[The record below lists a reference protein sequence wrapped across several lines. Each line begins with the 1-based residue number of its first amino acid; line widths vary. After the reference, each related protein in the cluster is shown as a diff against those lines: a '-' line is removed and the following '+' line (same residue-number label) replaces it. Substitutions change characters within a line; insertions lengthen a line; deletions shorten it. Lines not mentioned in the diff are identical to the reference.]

1 MRHYN
6 YVCMYVMYVCMY
18 ESTHNCVCVC
28 LFLYVCSTYIRT
40 LGISLN
46 HSAMYIGMYVCMYV
60 CSTAPTCVM
69 RVWDDSEDHECFHG
83 LVQVSL
89 ADQKHHRI
97 ADHVDLSSIRRRESR
112 QHTAISFTHTY
123 IHTYIKVKQYFY
135 YDIYTVRISNQY
147 IHTCWYYASG
157 QIQVHVCMYVFI
169 YEDCIHTYIQYMNK
183 ISLSY
188 RSLISA
194 SMPSFSEWLLLKRER
209 KIFLYLSSKVHFI
222 PEDGG
227 YSARKWS

>member
-40 LGISLN
+40 QGMSLN
-46 HSAMYIGMYVCMYV
+46 HSAMYVCMYV

-69 RVWDDSEDHECFHG
+69 RIWDDSEDHECFHG

-123 IHTYIKVKQYFY
+123 IHTYIKVKQYY
-135 YDIYTVRISNQY
+135 YYYYYYYIYTVRISNQY

-157 QIQVHVCMYVFI
+157 QIQVQFLCMYLYI
-169 YEDCIHTYIQYMNK
+169 WRLHTYIHTVY
-183 ISLSY
+183 
-188 RSLISA
+188 
-194 SMPSFSEWLLLKRER
+194 E
-209 KIFLYLSSKVHFI
+209 
-222 PEDGG
+222 
-227 YSARKWS
+227 